1 MPKARSQ
8 VIPFVVAFAASM
20 VFAAVVVAPS
30 ALAKSQGKKC
40 APIPV
45 GGHVYFVS
53 ETHTLCS
60 FAEKW
65 VAKLAGGR
73 LAAHSSNV
81 ALSNGPKG
89 FTCQAGTKGS
99 GVAMPGIPSD
109 VQISGNCAK
118 GLGLGPAPYFNW
130 VVKTKY

>member
-1 MPKARSQ
+1 MPKARSR
-8 VIPFVVAFAASM
+8 VIPFIVVFAAS
-20 VFAAVVVAPS
+20 VLVAATVVAPS
-30 ALAKSQGKKC
+30 ALAKSPVKKC
-40 APIPV
+40 APISV
-45 GGHVYFVS
+45 GGHVYNVS
-53 ETHTLCS
+53 ATHTLCS

-89 FTCQAGTKGS
+89 FTCQAGTKGA
-99 GVAMPGIPSD
+99 GIAMPGIPSD

-130 VVKTKY
+130 VVKSKY